1 MPRQRISQ
9 EEYDQMNPIEQCRYD
24 KAYNR
29 KKKYYD
35 AHKEEIKEKMKVYN
49 KAYKEKHREELNKK
63 AREKHYR
70 KNCAEVALL
79 IEIQNQK
86 EKELNK

>member
-29 KKKYYD
+29 RKKYAD
-35 AHKEEIKEKMKVYN
+35 AHKEEIKEKQRIYREQNRDKIRE
-49 KAYKEKHREELNKK
+49 YKRNWHYKK
-63 AREKHYR
+63 Q
-70 KNCAEVALL
+70 CAEVTLL